1 MKSTKEKQS
10 DQGNRLDQKTK
21 IFQVLTRLCFLDDV
35 FSRVILSHC
44 TIEQRIEI
52 IQAIIDP
59 VFRKMCLKIV
69 HTIVYVETQKDMKE
83 LFSHSAEMD
92 IFAVDIEGN
101 FYNIEL
107 QISGSLS
114 FARVEN
120 YSSTLNKYSLKPGED
135 YENSKDTWT
144 IFITNQQY
152 WKETGEPIFDD
163 GPVCRI
169 EYAQVY
175 GNTPKK
181 VMSQSHSHICLVN
194 ALYNGDDV
202 LGDLMRDLNSTNPSK
217 IKIPA
222 LRKVET
228 WLKETKEGENIM
240 TSVFNELLQEEVKKE
255 LEKKVEKVREE
266 TRAEMEKVR
275 EETRAEMEKEM
286 EDTRAQAQAEIQKEK
301 EESKKQT
308 IRSYFIEGGRDNA
321 FIAKVMHTSIEYV
334 QNIRNEMANTLLQV

>member
-10 DQGNRLDQKTK
+10 DQDNWLDQKTK
-21 IFQVLTRLCFLDDV
+21 IFQVITRLCFLDDV

-44 TIEQRIEI
+44 TMEQRIEI
-52 IQAIIDP
+52 VRAIIDP
-59 VFRKMCLKIV
+59 VFRKMGLRVIR
-69 HTIVYVETQKDMKE
+69 TIVYAETQKDMKE

-169 EYAQVY
+169 EYAQV
-175 GNTPKK
+175 
-181 VMSQSHSHICLVN
+181 
-194 ALYNGDDV
+194 
-202 LGDLMRDLNSTNPSK
+202 
-217 IKIPA
+217 
-222 LRKVET
+222 
-228 WLKETKEGENIM
+228 
-240 TSVFNELLQEEVKKE
+240 
-255 LEKKVEKVREE
+255 
-266 TRAEMEKVR
+266 
-275 EETRAEMEKEM
+275 
-286 EDTRAQAQAEIQKEK
+286 
-301 EESKKQT
+301 
-308 IRSYFIEGGRDNA
+308 
-321 FIAKVMHTSIEYV
+321 
-334 QNIRNEMANTLLQV
+334 